1 MYEEGRGER
10 REKRK
15 GTAGSMEEKGRVS
28 VVHERRLEEE
38 NKAGGRRERDSL
50 LRRRKKPTFPGGGRA
65 YRRIG
70 ATFRFDLLG
79 YIGANAWCHV
89 NPKENT
95 SSPFFFSG
103 FRAPVQP
110 VTLAIH
116 PVFSTCILPWPIAG
130 IVHAIA
136 MCVCI
141 YIVGRAGRICENK
154 KGSAVENPSRDI
166 EEILGPFEARSRFKY
181 SL

>member
-1 MYEEGRGER
+1 MKDGW
-10 REKRK
+10 KRK
-15 GTAGSMEEKGRVS
+15 IKRG
-28 VVHERRLEEE
+28 
-38 NKAGGRRERDSL
+38 GGREREMDSL

-116 PVFSTCILPWPIAG
+116 RVFSTCILPWPIAG

-136 MCVCI
+136 I
-141 YIVGRAGRICENK
+141 YIYTSTSRICENK
-154 KGSAVENPSRDI
+154 KVVVESFSRRL
-166 EEILGPFEARSRFKY
+166 EKILGPFDIRCIVTYTRFKY
-181 SL
+181 SLQCNRNMKLYGSRGSKTILIRYGYERWV

>member
-1 MYEEGRGER
+1 MTDWNDRVGCFARVGL
-10 REKRK
+10 
-15 GTAGSMEEKGRVS
+15 GRVS
-28 VVHERRLEEE
+28 PVTGAQAKRLCMRRGGEKGERKGKGRLDRWRKKEESLWYM
-38 NKAGGRRERDSL
+38 KDGWKRKIKRAGGRRERDSL

-136 MCVCI
+136 MCVCV
-141 YIVGRAGRICENK
+141 YI
-154 KGSAVENPSRDI
+154 
-166 EEILGPFEARSRFKY
+166 
-181 SL
+181 